1 MKHFLLSV
9 LGIAAATLATSQTIV
24 STTPSNKNVVLEEYT
39 GFKCV
44 WCPDGHKVANE
55 IRTNNPNRVVL
66 INVHVGGFAN
76 PVGNEPDYRTPW
88 GTGLLNQTGLT
99 GYPAG
104 TINRYLFGGAS
115 STALGRNTWTANSST
130 ILGQASPV
138 NIAVEAT
145 YNEVTNNV
153 EILVEAF
160 YTDSQSINFNMLNV
174 AILQNNIAGPQT
186 GGEDLYPEQILP
198 NGLYRHMHMLRD
210 LVTGQWGD
218 TISNIGIGT
227 FVTRT
232 YTWPVPND
240 INGIPVIPTNLEVA
254 AFIAE
259 NEQNILTGA
268 SVDVQ
273 INPNITFD
281 LSVEN
286 QTADVEFCD
295 NSLVPSI
302 EVTNESSTPINS
314 FSISYTTSSGAN
326 GTETYSGTLNQGQ
339 STTINFPAVNL
350 SAGQTIIVFGTP
362 QNVNG
367 GGLFDINTIND
378 IASLVNVVT
387 VSQSV
392 NDAPYLEGFESAAE
406 YGFPAGVYG
415 IDNGMARFGTIDKS
429 TFNVA
434 QEMGGFGESSKSMY
448 WYFWNT
454 AAGADGSIVIDRIN
468 PKTLIDPS
476 LNFDYAYTSYQGSND
491 RLTIEISTDCGATF
505 STVWNKAGADLRT
518 APEVNNG
525 SAGGFFKPTASQW
538 KAESIDL
545 TSYKNEDE
553 LIVRFTGIS
562 DFGDNLYVDNINLGG
577 TVVGL
582 EPKATLESLSVY
594 PNPSN
599 GANTTLSLQLD
610 KNATVGVSI
619 ADMNGRVV
627 VEQTNNTFN
636 AGNNV
641 IELNTQNLANGVYT
655 VIVRVNETPSTQ
667 RLVIQK

>member
-1 MKHFLLSV
+1 MKHIFLSV
-9 LGIAAATLATSQTIV
+9 LGLAAVTFANSQTIV

-55 IRTNNPNRVVL
+55 IKTNNPNRVVL

-104 TINRYLFGGAS
+104 TINRYFFGSAT
-115 STALGRNTWTANSST
+115 STALGRNTWTANAST

-138 NIAVEAT
+138 NIAVEAS
-145 YNEVTNNV
+145 YNETTNNV
-153 EILVEAF
+153 EILVEAYF
-160 YTDSQSINFNMLNV
+160 TDSQSVNFNMLNV

-218 TISNIGIGT
+218 TLANIGTGN
-227 FVTRT
+227 FVSRT
-232 YTWPVPND
+232 YTWSVPND

-268 SVDVQ
+268 STNVQ
-273 INPNITFD
+273 MNPNVVFD
-281 LSVEN
+281 LAVEN

-295 NSLVPSI
+295 NSVVPSI
-302 EVTNESSTPINS
+302 EITNESTTPITS
-314 FSISYTTSSGAN
+314 FSISYTSSTGAS
-326 GTETYSGTLNQGQ
+326 GTENYSGTLNQGQ
-339 STTINFPAVNL
+339 STTINFPAVSL
-350 SAGQTIIVFGTP
+350 AAGQTVIVFGTP

-367 GGLFDINTIND
+367 GGLYDINTIND
-378 IASLVNVVT
+378 IASAVNVVT

-415 IDNGMARFGTIDKS
+415 IDNGMARFGTISKS
-429 TFNVA
+429 TFNVS

-448 WYFWNT
+448 WFFWNT
-454 AAGADGSIVIDRIN
+454 GAGADGSIVIDRIN

-491 RLTIEISTDCGATF
+491 RLKIEISSDCGTTF
-505 STVWNKAGADLRT
+505 TSVWDKAGADLRT

-525 SAGGFFKPTASQW
+525 SAGGFFKPTAAQW

-545 TSYKNEDE
+545 STYKNEDE

-582 EPKATLESLSVY
+582 ESKAKLESIGIY

-610 KNATVGVSI
+610 KNAHVGVSI
-619 ADMNGRVV
+619 ADMNGRIVA
-627 VEQTNNTFN
+627 EQMNNTFN

>member
-1 MKHFLLSV
+1 MKHIFLSV
-9 LGIAAATLATSQTIV
+9 LGLAAVTFANSQTIV

-55 IRTNNPNRVVL
+55 IKTNNPNRVVL

-104 TINRYLFGGAS
+104 TINRYLFGSAT
-115 STALGRNTWTANSST
+115 STALGRNTWTANAST

-138 NIAVEAT
+138 NIAVEAS
-145 YNEVTNNV
+145 YNETTNNV
-153 EILVEAF
+153 EILVEAYF
-160 YTDSQSINFNMLNV
+160 TDSQSVNFNMLNV

-218 TISNIGIGT
+218 TLANIGTGN
-227 FVTRT
+227 FVSRT
-232 YTWPVPND
+232 YTWSVPND

-268 SVDVQ
+268 STNVQ
-273 INPNITFD
+273 MNPNVVFD
-281 LSVEN
+281 LAVEN

-295 NSLVPSI
+295 NSVVPSI
-302 EVTNESSTPINS
+302 EITNESTTPITS
-314 FSISYTTSSGAN
+314 FSISYTSSTGAS
-326 GTETYSGTLNQGQ
+326 GTENYSGTLNQGQ
-339 STTINFPAVNL
+339 STTINFPAVSL
-350 SAGQTIIVFGTP
+350 AAGQTVIVFGTP

-367 GGLFDINTIND
+367 GGLYDINTIND
-378 IASLVNVVT
+378 IASAVNVVT

-392 NDAPYLEGFESAAE
+392 NDAPYLEGFESATE

-448 WYFWNT
+448 WFFWNT
-454 AAGADGSIVIDRIN
+454 GAGADGSIVIDRIN

-491 RLTIEISTDCGATF
+491 RLKIEISSDCGTTF
-505 STVWNKAGADLRT
+505 TSVWDKAGADLRT

-525 SAGGFFKPTASQW
+525 SAGGFFKPTAAQW

-545 TSYKNEDE
+545 STYKNEDE

-577 TVVGL
+577 TVVS
-582 EPKATLESLSVY
+582 LESKAKLESIGIY

-610 KNATVGVSI
+610 KNAHVGVSI
-619 ADMNGRVV
+619 ADMNGRIVA
-627 VEQTNNTFN
+627 EQMNNTFN

-641 IELNTQNLANGVYT
+641 LELNTQNLANGVYT
-655 VIVRVNETPSTQ
+655 VIIRVNDTPTTQ